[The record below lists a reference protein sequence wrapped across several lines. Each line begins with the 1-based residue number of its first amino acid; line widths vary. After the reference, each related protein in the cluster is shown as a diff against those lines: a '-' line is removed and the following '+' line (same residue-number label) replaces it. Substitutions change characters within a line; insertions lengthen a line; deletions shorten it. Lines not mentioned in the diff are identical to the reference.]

1 VRRRHAAIPLIV
13 LGLLALGLAYWRA
26 ELIRVDRAQD
36 VARPLVL
43 LPANQR
49 VHVTC
54 DVVLPV
60 VPVGMTRIRTA
71 EQPLLIHYWAP
82 WERHSRTQSAALDSL
97 SRELQ
102 GSGVRIVMVA
112 FDPFPSVARYV
123 ARQRLR
129 VAVLLDGP
137 GELRAR
143 IPCPRV
149 PYTVVLD
156 REGRVAVSQA
166 GEVDWLAPETRRVIE
181 AIEEEA
187 GPPATSAPS

>member
-1 VRRRHAAIPLIV
+1 VRRRHVAIPVVIVALLIAGV
-13 LGLLALGLAYWRA
+13 ALWRA
-26 ELIRVDRAQD
+26 ELIRVDRAGD
-36 VARPLVL
+36 VPRPLALVPL
-43 LPANQR
+43 AQR
-49 VHVTC
+49 SRVSC

-60 VPVGMTRIRTA
+60 VPVGMSRVRAA

-82 WERHSRTQSAALDSL
+82 WERHSRAQSAALDSL
-97 SRELQ
+97 ARELQ
-102 GSGVRIVMVA
+102 GGDLRVVLVA

-129 VAVLLDGP
+129 VTVLLDGP

-156 REGRVAVSQA
+156 RSGRVAVSQA
-166 GEVDWLAPETRRVIE
+166 GEVDWLAPETRRVLE
-181 AIEEEA
+181 AVVNEGA
-187 GPPATSAPS
+187 GVERPPT